1 MKNIIVGTAGH
12 IDHGKTTLIKAL
24 TGRNTD
30 RLKEEQKRG
39 ISIDLGFTF
48 FDLPSGTRAGII
60 DVPGHEKFIKNMLAG
75 AFGIDL
81 VILVVAADEGMMPQ
95 SKEHLHILDLL
106 GIKKGFVVLTKT
118 SMVDPEWLELVVS
131 DVKEELKGTFLEN
144 ADILKVDSVKNIGID
159 EVKNEIDRIIKDMEE
174 TITSGIFRLPVDRS
188 FSISGIGTIVTGTLI
203 SGTISVNEEVE
214 IYPNNIIT
222 KVRSIEVHD
231 KATEKAEKGQ
241 RVALN
246 LQGVKKEDVERGSV
260 IAPVDS
266 LIPTS
271 MLDVKVKIID
281 SPYTINNRTRVRLYI
296 GSNEVFARLILLED
310 DTCEGGKEYLAQL
323 RLEEEIVCKED
334 DRFIIRLFSPVVTIG
349 GGRVLDANPKKKKRF
364 NEEDLKL
371 ISLFESSSEKD
382 KLEATI
388 KEAKGNFI
396 TLNDLVKLRNI
407 DEESIISLLEKLEE
421 EGKITYASVQKD
433 RYIIHND
440 YLKELSNRTIQI
452 TKDYHKKYSLRP
464 GITKEE
470 IKSKIFPKLPKNV
483 SDIFL
488 SVISYGT
495 KLETYK
501 EFIRLSS
508 FKESQSETQKE
519 IENKLLSSL
528 EEYKMQAPR
537 FSEIFKNSKFNPQEI
552 NEVVNSLIAKKEL
565 TKFEDTVLRSKDIKI
580 FEEKVISYIK
590 DKGQISLSEARD
602 ITNSNRKNALLIL
615 EDLDKRK
622 ITKRDG
628 ENRVLL

>member
-144 ADILKVDSVKNIGID
+144 ADILKVDSVKNIGVD

-174 TITSGIFRLPVDRS
+174 TVTSGIFRLPVDRS

-203 SGTISVNEEVE
+203 SGTISVNDEVE

-231 KATEKAEKGQ
+231 TASEKAEKGQ

-495 KLETYK
+495 ELETYK

-537 FSEIFKNSKFNPQEI
+537 FSEIFKNSNFNPQEI

>member
-1 MKNIIVGTAGH
+1 
-12 IDHGKTTLIKAL
+12 
-24 TGRNTD
+24 
-30 RLKEEQKRG
+30 
-39 ISIDLGFTF
+39 
-48 FDLPSGTRAGII
+48 
-60 DVPGHEKFIKNMLAG
+60 MLAG

-81 VILVVAADEGMMPQ
+81 VILVVACDEGMMPQ

-106 GIKKGFVVLTKT
+106 GIKKGFVALTKT
-118 SMVDPEWLELVVS
+118 SMVDPEWLELVES

-174 TITSGIFRLPVDRS
+174 TVTSGIFRLPVDRS

-231 KATEKAEKGQ
+231 KASEKAEKGQ

-433 RYIIHND
+433 RYIIHNN

-495 KLETYK
+495 ELETYK

-537 FSEIFKNSKFNPQEI
+537 FSEIFKNSNFNPQEI

>member
-144 ADILKVDSVKNIGID
+144 ADILKVDSVKNIGVD

-174 TITSGIFRLPVDRS
+174 TVTSGIFRLPVDRS

>member
-144 ADILKVDSVKNIGID
+144 ADILKVDSVKNIGVD

-174 TITSGIFRLPVDRS
+174 TVTSGIFRLPVDRS

-231 KATEKAEKGQ
+231 TASEKAEKGQ

-495 KLETYK
+495 ELETYK

-537 FSEIFKNSKFNPQEI
+537 FSEIFKNSNFNPQEI

>member
-1 MKNIIVGTAGH
+1 M
-12 IDHGKTTLIKAL
+12 
-24 TGRNTD
+24 
-30 RLKEEQKRG
+30 RG
-39 ISIDLGFTF
+39 
-48 FDLPSGTRAGII
+48 
-60 DVPGHEKFIKNMLAG
+60 E
-75 AFGIDL
+75 
-81 VILVVAADEGMMPQ
+81 
-95 SKEHLHILDLL
+95 
-106 GIKKGFVVLTKT
+106 
-118 SMVDPEWLELVVS
+118 
-131 DVKEELKGTFLEN
+131 
-144 ADILKVDSVKNIGID
+144 
-159 EVKNEIDRIIKDMEE
+159 
-174 TITSGIFRLPVDRS
+174 
-188 FSISGIGTIVTGTLI
+188 
-203 SGTISVNEEVE
+203 
-214 IYPNNIIT
+214 
-222 KVRSIEVHD
+222 
-231 KATEKAEKGQ
+231 
-241 RVALN
+241 
-246 LQGVKKEDVERGSV
+246 
-260 IAPVDS
+260 
-266 LIPTS
+266 
-271 MLDVKVKIID
+271 
-281 SPYTINNRTRVRLYI
+281 
-296 GSNEVFARLILLED
+296 
-310 DTCEGGKEYLAQL
+310 KEYLAQL

-433 RYIIHND
+433 RYIIHNN

-495 KLETYK
+495 ELETYK

-537 FSEIFKNSKFNPQEI
+537 FSEIFKNSNFNPQEI

-580 FEEKVISYIK
+580 FEEKLYHISKIR
-590 DKGQISLSEARD
+590 DKFPLV
-602 ITNSNRKNALLIL
+602 KL
-615 EDLDKRK
+615 E
-622 ITKRDG
+622 I
-628 ENRVLL
+628 

>member
-81 VILVVAADEGMMPQ
+81 VILVVACDEGMMPQ

-106 GIKKGFVVLTKT
+106 GIKKGFVALTKT
-118 SMVDPEWLELVVS
+118 SMVDPEWLELVES

-174 TITSGIFRLPVDRS
+174 TVTSGIFRLPVDRS

-231 KATEKAEKGQ
+231 KASEKAEKGQ

-310 DTCEGGKEYLAQL
+310 DTCEGGK
-323 RLEEEIVCKED
+323 RI
-334 DRFIIRLFSPVVTIG
+334 
-349 GGRVLDANPKKKKRF
+349 
-364 NEEDLKL
+364 
-371 ISLFESSSEKD
+371 SSS
-382 KLEATI
+382 
-388 KEAKGNFI
+388 
-396 TLNDLVKLRNI
+396 VKTWGRNC
-407 DEESIISLLEKLEE
+407 
-421 EGKITYASVQKD
+421 
-433 RYIIHND
+433 
-440 YLKELSNRTIQI
+440 
-452 TKDYHKKYSLRP
+452 
-464 GITKEE
+464 
-470 IKSKIFPKLPKNV
+470 
-483 SDIFL
+483 
-488 SVISYGT
+488 
-495 KLETYK
+495 
-501 EFIRLSS
+501 
-508 FKESQSETQKE
+508 
-519 IENKLLSSL
+519 
-528 EEYKMQAPR
+528 M
-537 FSEIFKNSKFNPQEI
+537 
-552 NEVVNSLIAKKEL
+552 
-565 TKFEDTVLRSKDIKI
+565 
-580 FEEKVISYIK
+580 
-590 DKGQISLSEARD
+590 
-602 ITNSNRKNALLIL
+602 
-615 EDLDKRK
+615 
-622 ITKRDG
+622 
-628 ENRVLL
+628 

>member
-81 VILVVAADEGMMPQ
+81 VILVVACDEGMMPQ

-106 GIKKGFVVLTKT
+106 GIKKGFVALTKT
-118 SMVDPEWLELVVS
+118 SMVDPEWLELVES

-174 TITSGIFRLPVDRS
+174 TVTSGIFRLPVDRS

-231 KATEKAEKGQ
+231 KASEKAEKGQ

-433 RYIIHND
+433 RYIIHNN

-495 KLETYK
+495 ELETYK

-537 FSEIFKNSKFNPQEI
+537 FSEIFKNSNFNPQEI